1 MTKAAL
7 GKIKTKKNKRI
18 LMIIVIEVTPVCKVG
33 FSQQVEVSEALAV
46 REQRACEHKDES
58 GFGMKTEKTVV
69 IS

>member
-7 GKIKTKKNKRI
+7 GKIKTKKSKRI

-46 REQRACEHKDES
+46 REQQQPL
-58 GFGMKTEKTVV
+58 
-69 IS
+69 